1 MLRWWRRRHVERERI
16 ERDAIELMERHGD
29 QAYYIAR
36 EHMANAV
43 KLGDTAEN
51 VRWTMIREHI
61 RKLSGHPGYQGDTA
75 TRYKHENLR

>member
-36 EHMANAV
+36 ERMADAV
-43 KLGDTAEN
+43 ILGDTAEN
-51 VRWTMIREHI
+51 LRWTMIRKRI
-61 RKLSGHPGYQGDTA
+61 CKLSDHPGHQGDTA
-75 TRYKHENLR
+75 TRYGQ